1 MNKKLILTIVTVL
14 LIGINLFVI
23 HNYDVSESRIARL
36 LTTSILFI
44 IFLAFK
50 GFKNKTVLAAFI
62 FFLISDIFIQKY
74 EEPLYN
80 KLTFITTIIGYIVL
94 ALHIL
99 PKLSFTKTNKFLIFI
114 FAIVVLIN
122 TYMLYELIHMVEFKL
137 IDKTQEFLFYI
148 YGMAMIT
155 MGLFGGNYNFRFN
168 SSQSTFCMFFVFSLI
183 LSDICAVMAYY
194 LNVNIFYYPDR
205 FFYILG
211 LALMTA
217 YATFDFKEEVLF
229 EEFFEEDEE
238 KPYEFKRLKR

>member
-1 MNKKLILTIVTVL
+1 MNKKIILSIVSVL
-14 LIGINLFVI
+14 LIAINLFVI
-23 HNYDVSESRIARL
+23 HSYEVSESRIARL
-36 LTTSILFI
+36 AATSILFLF
-44 IFLAFK
+44 FLALK
-50 GFKNKTVLAAFI
+50 GFKNKTVLIAFV
-62 FFLISDIFIQKY
+62 FFLISDIFIQRY

-80 KLTFITTIIGYIVL
+80 KFTFITTIAGYVLL

-148 YGMAMIT
+148 YGIAMIT
-155 MGLFGGNYNFRFN
+155 MGLFGGNYNFRYN

-194 LNVNIFYYPDR
+194 LNVTVFYYPDR
-205 FFYILG
+205 FFYIVG

-229 EEFFEEDEE
+229 EEELYEDEE

>member
-1 MNKKLILTIVTVL
+1 MNKKLILTIVSVIL
-14 LIGINLFVI
+14 LVINLFVI
-23 HNYDVSESRIARL
+23 YKYDVAESRIIRL
-36 LTTSILFI
+36 ASTALLFLV
-44 IFLAFK
+44 FLAFK

-74 EEPLYN
+74 EDPLYN
-80 KLTFITTIIGYIVL
+80 KLTFITTIIGYSIL

-99 PKLSFTKTNKFLIFI
+99 PKLSFKKTNKLLITI

-122 TYMLYELIHMVEFKL
+122 TYMLYELIHMVEFKP

-148 YGMAMIT
+148 YGVAMIT
-155 MGLFGGNYNFRFN
+155 MGLFGGNYNFRYN
-168 SSQSTFCMFFVFSLI
+168 SSQSTFCMFFVFAFI
-183 LSDICAVMAYY
+183 LSDISAVMAYY
-194 LNVNIFYYPDR
+194 LNVTVFYHPDR

-229 EEFFEEDEE
+229 EEDYVENED

>member
-14 LIGINLFVI
+14 LIIVNLFVI
-23 HNYDVSESRIARL
+23 HNYDIAESRIIRL
-36 LTTSILFI
+36 ASIIILFAF
-44 IFLAFK
+44 FLIFK
-50 GFKNKTVLAAFI
+50 GYKNKTILAAFI
-62 FFLISDIFIQKY
+62 FFLISDICIQNY
-74 EEPLYN
+74 EDSLYN
-80 KLTFITTIIGYIVL
+80 KLKFVATILCYSLIAIS
-94 ALHIL
+94 IL
-99 PKLSFTKTNKFLIFI
+99 PKLSFKKTNKFLITI

-122 TYMLYELIHMVEFKL
+122 TYMLYELIHIVEFKL

-155 MGLFGGNYNFRFN
+155 MGLFGGHYNFRFN

-194 LNVNIFYYPDR
+194 LNVTVFYYPDR

-229 EEFFEEDEE
+229 EEDYLDDEE